1 MFLLVFKVFIF
12 LGFEKISITQ
22 DSLRLLRT
30 VFFGLKSGN
39 PVLNTTGLTKKHG
52 ILDKPKT

>member
-30 VFFGLKSGN
+30 VFFWFKEWQPCTKYNRVDKKTWN
-39 PVLNTTGLTKKHG
+39 PG
-52 ILDKPKT
+52 